1 VATRDSYRCYSE
13 TYAARVAPHATVWC
27 GCFDRLRAMM
37 NHASPITMSDAIT
50 GLQSVKDIDDENET
64 IDIRYSG
71 LDREI
76 IVCDITKV
84 ERIV

>member
-1 VATRDSYRCYSE
+1 
-13 TYAARVAPHATVWC
+13 
-27 GCFDRLRAMM
+27 
-37 NHASPITMSDAIT
+37 MSDAIT
-50 GLQSVKDIDDENET
+50 GLQSVMDIDDENET

-71 LDREI
+71 LDCEI